1 MPDASPQSPLVLVLA
16 GGPDA
21 EREVSLLSSAA
32 IAEGLRAS
40 GRYRVNYQVIGRL
53 TAAELRGLEGDV
65 VWPALHGQWGEGG
78 PAQDLLEAN
87 GRAYVGCRPR
97 AARLAMDKVASK
109 FLAQAVGANCT
120 TTAVLNPAED
130 GCPLAFPVVLKPI
143 FEGSTIGLHVVKS
156 AAEWPRARSAAIETG
171 KPYMIEP
178 FIKGTELTAGMVAA
192 WGTPAQAGASKL
204 EAESQKLEALPLI
217 RITPAEGLYDYEA
230 KYTREDT
237 RYEVNPSLPAGVTEH
252 IGQVTGRLA
261 AAMDIRHLCRADFI
275 LDDQHK
281 AWFLEVNTMPG
292 FTSHSL
298 VPKAARH
305 AGLEMP
311 ELCAHLVDRA
321 LAERRSSSEE

>member
-1 MPDASPQSPLVLVLA
+1 MVLVLA

-53 TAAELRGLEGDV
+53 SAAELRAMEGDV

-78 PAQDLLEAN
+78 PVQDLLEAE
-87 GRAYVGCRPR
+87 GRPYVGCRPR

-109 FLAQAVGANCT
+109 FLAQAVGANCA

-143 FEGSTIGLHVVKS
+143 FEGSTIGLHIVKS
-156 AAEWPRARSAAIETG
+156 AGEWARARSAAIATG

-178 FIKGTELTAGMVAA
+178 FIKGIELTAGMIAA
-192 WGTPAQAGASKL
+192 QGVRGEAGSLKL
-204 EAESQKLEALPLI
+204 EAGGQTLEALPLI

-237 RYEVNPSLPAGVTEH
+237 RYEVNPSLPAGAGVVEH
-252 IGQVTGRLA
+252 IRQVTGRLA

-305 AGLEMP
+305 AGLQMP

-321 LAERRSSSEE
+321 LAERRLSPEE